1 MCDVT
6 GLVRLLDVFY
16 IGPIDILVSSYVDNK
31 ILKYFTLLI
40 GIANILYAGHN
51 FLYLNAKLIKTPWK
65 IYRPFLHKDGKT
77 QILRLYNLLL
87 MYPIL
92 IYIYNTT
99 IMPRWLRILFLL
111 NIVSG
116 FIYNLFYLITT

>member
-51 FLYLNAKLIKTPWK
+51 FLYL
-65 IYRPFLHKDGKT
+65 
-77 QILRLYNLLL
+77 
-87 MYPIL
+87 
-92 IYIYNTT
+92 
-99 IMPRWLRILFLL
+99 
-111 NIVSG
+111 
-116 FIYNLFYLITT
+116 